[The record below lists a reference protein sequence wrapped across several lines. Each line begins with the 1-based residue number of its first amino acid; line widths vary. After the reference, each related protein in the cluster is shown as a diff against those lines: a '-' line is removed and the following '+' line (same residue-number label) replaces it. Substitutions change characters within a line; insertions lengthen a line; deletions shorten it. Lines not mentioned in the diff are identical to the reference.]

1 MKKRSKKAPGGIVYM
16 HTTRMVRGHLVSTP
30 VSKRGREKF
39 SRSRSFKTM
48 YKVLAKIPSEV
59 VDERD
64 VLEKL

>member
-1 MKKRSKKAPGGIVYM
+1 M